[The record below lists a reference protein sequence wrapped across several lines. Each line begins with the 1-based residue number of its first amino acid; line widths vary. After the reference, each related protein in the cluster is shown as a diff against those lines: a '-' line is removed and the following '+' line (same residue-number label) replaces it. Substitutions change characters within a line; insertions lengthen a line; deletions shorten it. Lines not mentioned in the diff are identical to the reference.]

1 MIIVME
7 NNKYL
12 SVKALT
18 KYLKYK
24 FDQDPYLRR
33 VFVTGELSN
42 VKLHSSGHL
51 YFALK
56 DGHSVIRGI
65 MFRSAASKL
74 TFKPVEGQKV
84 LISGR
89 VSIFENTGQ
98 YQVYAEDIQI
108 DGIGQLFEQLEK
120 DKKELAQKGYFDQ
133 EYKKSIPEFPEN
145 VVLISSATS
154 AAVKDMITTFKRRYP
169 LVTLHVLNTLMQG
182 PESKDDVIDQLEY
195 ADTLNA
201 DLIILARGGGS
212 IEDLWTF
219 NEKAVA
225 LAVFDTDTPVI
236 TGVGHETDT
245 TLVDYISD
253 LRAPTPTAAAELAVP
268 FYQDI
273 LHRLKETEL
282 KITRDIMQNIQFKK
296 QSLSGLAGYYKFKTP
311 SLLYDQQTERLI
323 NHKDKLINNFNNSF
337 KEHTY
342 GLKHLQSSLNHLS
355 PMPDISMY
363 KNQLSGLYEDLN
375 HSILQ
380 INKDVRRNL
389 FNKIDMLDSLSP
401 TAVLK
406 RGYSYTTKDGQV
418 IKDAMNI
425 KEDEMIT
432 SHFHKGNIISKVI
445 EVNNDE

>member
-1 MIIVME
+1 ME

-65 MFRSAASKL
+65 MFKSNVGRL
-74 TFKPVEGQKV
+74 TFDPVEGQKV

-89 VSIFENTGQ
+89 VSIFENAGQ
-98 YQVYAEDIQI
+98 YQIYAEDIQI
-108 DGIGQLFEQLEK
+108 DGIGRLFEQLEK
-120 DKKELAQKGYFDQ
+120 DKKELSQKGYFEQ
-133 EYKKSIPEFPEN
+133 EHKKAIPEYPEN
-145 VVLISSATS
+145 IVLISSATS

-169 LVTLHVLNTLMQG
+169 LVKLHVLNTLMQG
-182 PESKDDVIDQLEY
+182 PDSKNDVINQLEY

-219 NEKAVA
+219 NEKIVA
-225 LAVFDTDTPVI
+225 LSVFNTKTPVI

-273 LHRLKETEL
+273 MQRLKETEL
-282 KITRDIMQNIQFKK
+282 KLTRDMMQNIQYKK
-296 QSLSGLAGYYKFKTP
+296 QSLNNLAGYYKFKTP

-323 NHKDKLINNFNNSF
+323 NQKDKLISNFNNAF
-337 KEHTY
+337 KERSF
-342 GLKHLQSSLNHLS
+342 GLRHVQSSLNHLS
-355 PMPDISMY
+355 PMPDINIY
-363 KNQLSGLYEDLN
+363 QNQLSGLDESLN

-380 INKDVRRNL
+380 SNRNNRRNL
-389 FNKIDMLDSLSP
+389 MNKIEMLDSLSP
-401 TAVLK
+401 TSVLK
-406 RGYSYTTKDGQV
+406 RGYSYTTQDGQV
-418 IKDAMNI
+418 IKDAGNI
-425 KEDEMIT
+425 KEDELIT
-432 SHFHKGNIISKVI
+432 SHFHRGNIISKVI

>member
-1 MIIVME
+1 ME

-65 MFRSAASKL
+65 MFKSAASKL
-74 TFKPVEGQKV
+74 TFEPVEGQKV

-98 YQVYAEDIQI
+98 YQIYAEDIQI
-108 DGIGQLFEQLEK
+108 DGIGQLFDQLEK
-120 DKKELAQKGYFDQ
+120 DKKELSGKGYFDQ
-133 EYKKSIPEFPEN
+133 EHKKPIPEFPQN
-145 VVLISSATS
+145 IVLISSATS

-182 PESKDDVIDQLEY
+182 AESVNDVISQLEY
-195 ADTLNA
+195 ADTMKA

-219 NEKAVA
+219 NEKSVA
-225 LAVFDTDTPVI
+225 LAVFNTRTPVI

-273 LHRLKETEL
+273 IQRLKENEL
-282 KITRDIMQNIQFKK
+282 KFTRDIMQNIRYKK
-296 QSLSGLAGYYKFKTP
+296 QSLDALAGYYKFRTP

-323 NHKDKLINNFNNSF
+323 NQKDKLVSNFNNSF

-342 GLKHLQSSLNHLS
+342 VLKHIQSSLNHLS
-355 PMPDISMY
+355 PMPAINMY
-363 KNQLSGLYEDLN
+363 QNQLAGLNENLN
-375 HSILQ
+375 QSIHQ
-380 INKDVRRNL
+380 INKNNSRNL
-389 FNKIDMLDSLSP
+389 LNKIEMLDSLSP
-401 TAVLK
+401 TSVLK
-406 RGYSYTTKDGQV
+406 RGYSYTTKDEKV
-418 IKDAMNI
+418 IKDAGNI
-425 KEDEMIT
+425 KKDELIT
-432 SHFHKGNIISKVI
+432 SHFHRGNVISKVI

>member
-1 MIIVME
+1 ME

-56 DGHSVIRGI
+56 DGRAVIRGI
-65 MFRSAASKL
+65 MFKSAADKL
-74 TFKPVEGQKV
+74 TFEPVEGQKV

-89 VSIFENTGQ
+89 ISIFENTGQ
-98 YQVYAEDIQI
+98 YQIYAEDIQI
-108 DGIGQLFEQLEK
+108 DGVGQLFEQLEK
-120 DKKELAQKGYFDQ
+120 DKKELSQKGYFDQ
-133 EYKKSIPEFPEN
+133 AHKKPIPEYPEN
-145 VVLISSATS
+145 IVLISSATS
-154 AAVKDMITTFKRRYP
+154 AAVKDMITTFERRYP
-169 LVTLHVLNTLMQG
+169 LVKLQVLNTLMQG
-182 PESKDDVIDQLEY
+182 SESKNDVIDQLAY
-195 ADTLNA
+195 ADTLDA

-219 NEKAVA
+219 NEKEVA
-225 LAVFDTDTPVI
+225 LTVFNTTTPVI

-273 LHRLKETEL
+273 IQRLKETEL
-282 KITRDIMQNIQFKK
+282 KFTRDIMQSIQYKK
-296 QSLSGLAGYYKFKTP
+296 QLLSSLADFYKFKTP

-323 NHKDKLINNFNNSF
+323 NQKDKLFSNFNQSF

-342 GLKHLQSSLNHLS
+342 GLKHIQSSLNHLS
-355 PMPDISMY
+355 PMPNINVY
-363 KNQLSGLYEDLN
+363 KNELSGLYDDLN
-375 HSILQ
+375 HSMVQ
-380 INKDVRRNL
+380 INKNSRRNL
-389 FNKIDMLDSLSP
+389 LNKIEMLDSLSP
-401 TAVLK
+401 TSVLK
-406 RGYSYTTKDGQV
+406 RGYSYTTKDDEV
-418 IKDAMNI
+418 IKDAGNI
-425 KEDEMIT
+425 KEDDMIM
-432 SHFHKGNIISKVI
+432 SHFHRGNILSKVI

>member
-1 MIIVME
+1 ME

-65 MFRSAASKL
+65 MFKSAAGKL
-74 TFKPVEGQKV
+74 TFEPVEGQKV

-98 YQVYAEDIQI
+98 YQIYAEDIQI
-108 DGIGQLFEQLEK
+108 DGVGQLFEQLER
-120 DKKELAQKGYFDQ
+120 DKKELSEKGYFDQ
-133 EYKKSIPEFPEN
+133 AHKKPIPEYPEN
-145 VVLISSATS
+145 IVMISSATS
-154 AAVKDMITTFKRRYP
+154 AAVRDMITTFKRRYP
-169 LVTLHVLNTLMQG
+169 LVKLHVLNTLMQG
-182 PESKDDVIDQLEY
+182 SESKDDVIGQLSY
-195 ADTLNA
+195 ADTLDA

-225 LAVFDTDTPVI
+225 LAVFNTKTPVI

-253 LRAPTPTAAAELAVP
+253 LRAPTPTAAAELSVP

-273 LHRLKETEL
+273 IQRLKETEL
-282 KITRDIMQNIQFKK
+282 QFTRDIMQNIQYKK
-296 QSLSGLAGYYKFKTP
+296 QLLSGLADYYKFKTP

-323 NHKDKLINNFNNSF
+323 NLKDKLVSNFNQSF

-342 GLKHLQSSLNHLS
+342 GLKHIQSSLNHLS
-355 PMPDISMY
+355 PMPDINVHQN
-363 KNQLSGLYEDLN
+363 KLSGLYEDLN
-375 HSILQ
+375 QSMIQ
-380 INKDVRRNL
+380 INKNNRRSL
-389 FNKIDMLDSLSP
+389 LSKIEMLDSLSP
-401 TAVLK
+401 TSVLK
-406 RGYSYTTKDGQV
+406 RGYSYTTKEGQV
-418 IKDAMNI
+418 IKDTVNI
-425 KEDEMIT
+425 KEDDLIT
-432 SHFHKGNIISKVI
+432 SHFHRGNILSKVI
-445 EVNNDE
+445 EVKNDE